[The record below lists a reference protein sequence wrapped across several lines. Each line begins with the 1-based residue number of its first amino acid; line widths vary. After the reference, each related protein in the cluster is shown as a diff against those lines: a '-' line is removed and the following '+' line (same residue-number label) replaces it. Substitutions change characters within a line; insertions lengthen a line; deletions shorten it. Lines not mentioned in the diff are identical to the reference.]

1 MASCGLLV
9 RVADAILLPFFA
21 LIAIAAPLVDA
32 QTVLPS
38 SLFPEFL
45 ADLKSQ
51 YATFSGDYLIAK
63 KPPFFVG
70 LVFYE
75 LIVQWPLS
83 LANLYGLIASKPWF
97 RTTCLAYGVS
107 ASTSMRHLNV
117 HDGRWRLCLA
127 PVAWNTDVLNGG
139 SLEVD
144 NSGSQ
149 DATSTI
155 HHIGVWCIF
164 PLIWEFMSE
173 E

>member
-107 ASTSMRHLNV
+107 ASTSMAAILGELLLSGQSSDKLLMIYLPFLFVSLIAIVR
-117 HDGRWRLCLA
+117 GLA
-127 PVAWNTDVLNGG
+127 PC
-139 SLEVD
+139 
-144 NSGSQ
+144 
-149 DATSTI
+149 STI
-155 HHIGVWCIF
+155 ASTPV
-164 PLIWEFMSE
+164 PARKKRA
-173 E
+173 